1 MDGKSQYQKQRK
13 RTRETQNMMKIYKW
27 DERYTI
33 EGREGWMKILCE
45 WEMKLAQGSSNQK
58 NETLLCTVCVKK
70 L

>member
-1 MDGKSQYQKQRK
+1 
-13 RTRETQNMMKIYKW
+13 MMKIYKW